1 VNRVSE
7 LRIEGGDRGSTVPL
21 ILGLFLIAL
30 LLVAGSVAAG
40 DAFVQQD
47 QLQDLC
53 DGAAVAAASAANLSG
68 DRGNQSSDSQFLTL
82 GSVQS
87 AVNNYLAHD
96 PARAGVTT
104 QASLS
109 ADATEVAVRCS
120 QTRTIAF
127 GAVFGYGNGV
137 VHTATSPANGRRN
150 D

>member
-1 VNRVSE
+1 MNRASRRRTE
-7 LRIEGGDRGSTVPL
+7 NGDRGSTVPL

-53 DGAAVAAASAANLSG
+53 DGAAVAAASAADLNG
-68 DRGNQSSDSQFLTL
+68 NRANQSSDSQFLIL
-82 GSVQS
+82 GAVQS
-87 AVNNYLAHD
+87 AVNSYLDRD
-96 PARAGVTT
+96 PTRAGVTT

-127 GAVFGYGNGV
+127 GALFGYGNGV
-137 VHTATSPANGRRN
+137 VHTATSTAKGRRN

>member
-1 VNRVSE
+1 VS
-7 LRIEGGDRGSTVPL
+7 RPSRRRTVAADRGSTVPL

-30 LLVAGSVAAG
+30 LLVAGSIAAG

-53 DGAAVAAASAANLSG
+53 DGAAVAAASAA
-68 DRGNQSSDSQFLTL
+68 DQFLIL
-82 GSVQS
+82 AGVQS
-87 AVNNYLAHD
+87 AVTNYLDRD
-96 PARAGVTT
+96 PARDAVTM

-109 ADATEVAVRCS
+109 VDATEVAVRCS

-127 GAVFGYGNGV
+127 GSLFGYGNGV
-137 VHTATSPANGRRN
+137 VHTATSTAKGRRN

>member
-1 VNRVSE
+1 VS
-7 LRIEGGDRGSTVPL
+7 RPSRRRTVAADRGSTVPL

-30 LLVAGSVAAG
+30 LLVAGSIAAG

-53 DGAAVAAASAANLSG
+53 DGAAVAAASAADLNG
-68 DRGNQSSDSQFLTL
+68 DRGNQSSDGQFLIL
-82 GSVQS
+82 AGVQS
-87 AVNNYLAHD
+87 AVTNYLDRD
-96 PARAGVTT
+96 PARDAVTM

-109 ADATEVAVRCS
+109 VDATEVAVRCS

-127 GAVFGYGNGV
+127 GSLFGYGNGV
-137 VHTATSPANGRRN
+137 VHTATSTAKGRRN